1 MRMKL
6 DFVVKYDMKKLH
18 FPSHLSRV
26 ESFCLITLS
35 QIHFESFLCL
45 QTRNPQALLS
55 QKNGMDEVVKFSQQN
70 FLFLRPTTSKLTFF
84 IFTIFKTQNIS
95 FRIQKVTQL
104 ISQIL
109 ELALPNIKFFKAL
122 AFCELFIEFLTNK
135 FTEIV
140 KSFAQ

>member
-1 MRMKL
+1 
-6 DFVVKYDMKKLH
+6 MKKLH

-84 IFTIFKTQNIS
+84 IFTILTQIFPLADKFQSPNS
-95 FRIQKVTQL
+95 FPRLLSYYQPT
-104 ISQIL
+104 SIL
-109 ELALPNIKFFKAL
+109 QSSSNSPN
-122 AFCELFIEFLTNK
+122 CFLVFQSSLYPTPMLQSS
-135 FTEIV
+135 FT
-140 KSFAQ
+140 